1 VTADAPSL
9 HIQVAFDASH
19 EREGPPECGHYS
31 DAVYVSFTAV
41 PLALTISI
49 PLCAPRTS

>member
-1 VTADAPSL
+1 MTPSRASLQLCCQRTADKGRRLIRKAR
-9 HIQVAFDASH
+9 AA
-19 EREGPPECGHYS
+19 
-31 DAVYVSFTAV
+31 YVSFTAV